1 MNNDRKLKIQTIQ
14 AIDVA
19 KPVNNSENLL
29 IVKDVDI
36 LKDIPFIN
44 TEEIKSSDITSLY
57 ESFGLDHRFYYKI
70 DLIESKETP
79 NIICSELG
87 TGFLV
92 SHDNELFLHRSQPV
106 SFIEPDKD
114 PTPIKSPQ
122 SQIHFCAED
131 NLLLITSLFPDNIFD
146 CIGDPH
152 SIIYSNEFFKANPL
166 FVDNESLIGRLKED
180 ITSIPITY
188 IVNEVVKK
196 IQSIT
201 KKIVLKTKQLYL
213 NQLVLQDYDKAEDI
227 EGSIIYD
234 KKEKCLKLFNGKD
247 WVKV

>member
-1 MNNDRKLKIQTIQ
+1 MDKERKLKIQKIQ

-19 KPVNNSENLL
+19 AAVENSENLL

-44 TEEIKSSDITSLY
+44 TEELKYSDITSLH
-57 ESFGLDHRFYYKI
+57 ESFGLDSRFYYKI
-70 DLIESKETP
+70 DLIESKKSP
-79 NIICSELG
+79 NIICSEIG

-92 SHDNELFLHRSQPV
+92 SHDNDLFLHRSQPV
-106 SFIEPDKD
+106 SFIEADKD
-114 PTPIKSPQ
+114 PVPISSPQ
-122 SQIHFCAED
+122 SQINSGSED

-166 FVDNESLIGRLKED
+166 IVENESLIGRLKED
-180 ITSIPITY
+180 VTSIPITY
-188 IVNEVVKK
+188 IANEALKK

-201 KKIVLKTKQLYL
+201 KKIVFKAKQLYV
-213 NQLVLQDYDKAEDI
+213 NQIVLQDYDKAEDI